1 MQLRGT
7 AVRKKIEEEPDWEAE
22 GELGSIGVATT
33 VTEVPPKRRQK
44 IYRRRIGFLVDI
56 DELIEAE

>member
-1 MQLRGT
+1 M
-7 AVRKKIEEEPDWEAE
+7 RKKIEEEPDWEAE